1 MGMAPGRTTRAKEI
15 KGARAVLLRDPAG
28 WGWPWTWSGGGCI
41 RWRPAAALLGGAGAG
56 RVRGALHENTTA
68 PPLAFR
74 RGSSELASSWG
85 QGGRESLGGNRNS
98 ERCAKSW
105 RGPWRGAPAGPQLSA
120 GPAACCRPPA
130 RVHRSL
136 PTTMHHRRA
145 RRPLVEQGLRRRA
158 VTLHACDGDCA
169 SETS

>member
-1 MGMAPGRTTRAKEI
+1 MAPGRTTRAKEI

-41 RWRPAAALLGGAGAG
+41 RWRPAAALLGGAGGG

-98 ERCAKSW
+98 ARCAKSW
-105 RGPWRGAPAGPQLSA
+105 RGPWRGAPG
-120 GPAACCRPPA
+120 RPPA
-130 RVHRSL
+130 VCWPRGLLSAPGPCPSL
-136 PTTMHHRRA
+136 SADDHAPPQGPATPGGAGAASPCSDAA
-145 RRPLVEQGLRRRA
+145 RLRRR
-158 VTLHACDGDCA
+158 LRERD
-169 SETS
+169 